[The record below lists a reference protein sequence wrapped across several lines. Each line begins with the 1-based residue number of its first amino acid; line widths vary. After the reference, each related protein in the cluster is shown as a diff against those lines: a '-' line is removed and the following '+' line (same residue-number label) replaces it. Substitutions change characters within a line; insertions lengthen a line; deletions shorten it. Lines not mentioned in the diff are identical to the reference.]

1 MKIRRFLNGIKTS
14 ISISL
19 CNVNSIIDN
28 IYIFENIR
36 YLGKLYSTYWQV
48 MTNLSFD
55 LFRVT
60 KS

>member
-19 CNVNSIIDN
+19 CNVNSIVDN
-28 IYIFENIR
+28 IYTFENIR